1 MSKKRGMS
9 MEAGQIISFNQGALI
24 GLQIGSTVISI
35 ALTVLMIYLCI
46 LGIKALKIYIKKN
59 SQ

>member
-1 MSKKRGMS
+1 MKSS
-9 MEAGQIISFNQGALI
+9 QIIGFNQGAFI

-35 ALTVLMIYLCI
+35 ALTVLMIYLCV

-59 SQ
+59 S